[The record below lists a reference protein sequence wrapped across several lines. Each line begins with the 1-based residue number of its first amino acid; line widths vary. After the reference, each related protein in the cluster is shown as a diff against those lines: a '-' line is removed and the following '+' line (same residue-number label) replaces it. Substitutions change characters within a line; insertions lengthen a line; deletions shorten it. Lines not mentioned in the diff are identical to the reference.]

1 MKQTIDKGDFRDAFD
16 RMGRGDQFSYEAL
29 GMIYDYLTALEDN
42 SGHECEL
49 DVIGICCEF
58 TEYATAAELREA
70 FRHLDLPPQNNDDDD
85 DDKAL
90 LDFIDDHVG
99 AVLVGD
105 GGSPIIVNG

>member
-70 FRHLDLPPQNNDDDD
+70 FRHLDLPPQNDDDD